1 MYVGGVG
8 YLLPMPRPTAAV
20 LAGAVTLSLAACGSS
35 APTGAVSAVSTTAAS
50 RSTVSETLAPVRSG
64 LVNVVYKNILIHP
77 AAIVVRTGSTVKW
90 TNDDGDIAHNVESE
104 SGASFHSGDFA
115 GGGTFEYKVTKVG
128 VIRYQCSIHPASM
141 QGTIT
146 VVR

>member
-1 MYVGGVG
+1 VYARALG
-8 YLLPMPRPTAAV
+8 YLFPMPRLAAPLV
-20 LAGAVTLSLAACGSS
+20 GAVALLLAACGSS
-35 APTGAVSAVSTTAAS
+35 GPTGTVTTASTTAAS
-50 RSTVSETLAPVRSG
+50 RSAVSETLSPVQSG

-77 AAIVVRTGSTVKW
+77 ASIVVRVGSTIKW
-90 TNDDGDIAHNVESE
+90 TNEDGDIAHNVESE

-128 VIRYQCSIHPASM
+128 VIKYECSIHPASM